1 MNKIYKIIGSVALA
15 AMLVSGLPDASAH
28 AASAVTIE
36 NVDQAL
42 IEAAQNKLKE
52 ITGNTYSFSKAKAFG
67 NDVEFEIEGQSY
79 SQVIVDTEGTVNFI
93 SAQFK
98 YKDLQNE
105 KFKKELKDAWKK
117 AFPKNNQELDLVIVN
132 YMGSEGLKVNAG
144 NDAGTIFLKNG
155 KLEYSTIDV
164 KDKDVPQPAKA
175 AADAALAKIGGLKKK
190 ARSVSGMTIRP
201 NQKPVYNLAYT
212 TDKGNAWIDVEQGT
226 NRIMTVNALALSD
239 QLHKKDTKDREAIE
253 NKIKSYTVDQL
264 LKTAA
269 KQAKSIMSLNLSG
282 YTAEKVEGNEDTV
295 VFTKKG
301 APQVTGKFNSK
312 GQFYYFEVM

>member
-1 MNKIYKIIGSVALA
+1 MNKIHKIIGSVALA

-28 AASAVTIE
+28 AASAVTIQ

-52 ITGNTYSFSKAKAFG
+52 ITGNTYSFSKAEAFG
-67 NDVEFEIEGQSY
+67 NDVAFEIEGNSY
-79 SQVIVDTEGTVNFI
+79 SQVIVDAEGTVNII

-98 YKDLQNE
+98 YKDLQNA

-117 AFPKNNQELDLVIVN
+117 AFPKNNEELDIVIVN
-132 YMGSEGLKVNAG
+132 YTDSEGLKVNTG
-144 NDAGTIFLKNG
+144 NDAGTVYLTNG
-155 KLEYSTIDV
+155 KLVYSTVDV

-190 ARSVSGMTIRP
+190 VRSVSGMTMKP

-212 TDKGNAWIDVEQGT
+212 TDKGNVWIDVEKGS
-226 NRIMTVNALALSD
+226 NRILTVNAIALSD
-239 QLHKKDTKDREAIE
+239 QLHRVNTKDREAIE

-264 LKTAA
+264 LKTAT

-295 VFTKKG
+295 MFTKKG
-301 APQVTGKFNSK
+301 APQVQGKFNSK